1 MVSVIPFL
9 GAQPRGATLGLCVG
23 GCMVALF
30 YGIKSL
36 RTFNY
41 RLLIVV
47 LSVICIGLGFYSINT
62 IVKHQILESKPLQTM
77 SIDNNSSI
85 HTDDKIKS
93 LSRSYDRERILL
105 WKSSYNMWQDYPMLG
120 VDWSNWQ
127 YMYQNHY
134 IFDKAKERELSM
146 PHNNIAYFFST
157 TGVVGGIGYLIF
169 TIGLF
174 VYIIKEF
181 NKDPESCLLPSFL

>member
-1 MVSVIPFL
+1 
-9 GAQPRGATLGLCVG
+9 
-23 GCMVALF
+23 MVALF

-105 WKSSYNMWQDYPMLG
+105 
-120 VDWSNWQ
+120 
-127 YMYQNHY
+127 
-134 IFDKAKERELSM
+134 
-146 PHNNIAYFFST
+146 
-157 TGVVGGIGYLIF
+157 
-169 TIGLF
+169 
-174 VYIIKEF
+174 
-181 NKDPESCLLPSFL
+181 